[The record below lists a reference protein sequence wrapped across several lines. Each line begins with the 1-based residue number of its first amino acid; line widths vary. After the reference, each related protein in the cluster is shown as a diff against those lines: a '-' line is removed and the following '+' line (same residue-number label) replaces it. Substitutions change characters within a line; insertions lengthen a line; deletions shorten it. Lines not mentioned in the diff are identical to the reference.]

1 MARYG
6 ARPPKS
12 RDFYSLSRVKC
23 VVPRCK
29 NLPARETPEGEPVC
43 RTHLARRN
51 MFGSV
56 DAKSPT
62 IPGVGRGNDDKK
74 GFSYVSPKSEM
85 RTGSIEIF
93 KKGKLEHKFKKA
105 YADFITDSR

>member
-1 MARYG
+1 MPRHG

-29 NLPARETPEGEPVC
+29 NLPVRETPEGDPVC

-62 IPGVGRGNDDKK
+62 TTSVGRGNDDKN
-74 GFSYVSPKSEM
+74 GFSYVSPKSE
-85 RTGSIEIF
+85 I
-93 KKGKLEHKFKKA
+93 
-105 YADFITDSR
+105 

>member
-1 MARYG
+1 MSRYG

-29 NLPARETPEGEPVC
+29 NLPARKTPEGETVC

-62 IPGVGRGNDDKK
+62 IPRDGRANHEKNRY
-74 GFSYVSPKSEM
+74 S
-85 RTGSIEIF
+85 
-93 KKGKLEHKFKKA
+93 
-105 YADFITDSR
+105 